1 MASLVLSALIA
12 RCWGMGLIFIAVDPD
27 NKRQMELGFK
37 DKRLITLNAQ
47 SRLVLHSLNADH
59 LAMRVTRL
67 LFLNLGVLRTF
78 LPTMASRS
86 FSSS

>member
-12 RCWGMGLIFIAVDPD
+12 RCWGMGLIFITVDPD
-27 NKRQMELGFK
+27 NKRQMALGFK
-37 DKRLITLNAQ
+37 DKRLIAINAQ
-47 SRLVLHSLNADH
+47 SRLLLQALNAGH

-67 LFLNLGVLRTF
+67 LFLNPGVLRT
-78 LPTMASRS
+78 LPTMASSS